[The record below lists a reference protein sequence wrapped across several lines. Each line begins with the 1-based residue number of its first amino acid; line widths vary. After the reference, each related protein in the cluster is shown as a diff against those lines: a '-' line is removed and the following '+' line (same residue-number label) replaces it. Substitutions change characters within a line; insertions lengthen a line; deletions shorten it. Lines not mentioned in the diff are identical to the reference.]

1 MNRLERSSSSKDYG
15 VENSGEKTILTTN
28 NNYEDMTADVQRP
41 RNTIDDLKTF
51 KYIYTWVQSS
61 VQYVPSQ
68 ATTALT
74 SLNLV

>member
-28 NNYEDMTADVQRP
+28 NNYEGMTADVQRP

-51 KYIYTWVQSS
+51 KYIYILGCNR
-61 VQYVPSQ
+61 QYSMLQVKPQ
-68 ATTALT
+68 QH
-74 SLNLV
+74 